1 MKLGYMTNAFGPLVG
16 EGGGVTSIKDIRYL
30 TLCDD
35 EAVLKKITNAGFRY
49 IEVLEGNLTKYGSD
63 IQVLKDMLAHYGAG
77 MMSVCVGAN
86 FIYPDALEDEM
97 FHMETVA
104 ALAEQVGVSYVAFCG
119 GAIRGKGVQTGDYA
133 LLAKGLKEAEKVF
146 AAHGIEASY
155 HPHLGSMAEKPE
167 QIDRLFSVSD
177 IKICPDLAHLAAG
190 AAAQRLLGGCG
201 FLALVF
207 LHSLFIISGGF
218 ALHKGDSAGGA
229 MGQAVAEAIAVVI
242 PHQFGLAV
250 DHGDSTFVAGIGTG
264 TAAVAFIGIDLD
276 NFANHRGCSFLR
288 AVQCRA
294 LLCGALLFSFY
305 CACIIMPSGQ

>member
-63 IQVLKDMLAHYGAG
+63 IQVLKDMLARYGAG

-146 AAHGIEASY
+146 AAHGIELVDASQVIDQRDRVNGDATVI
-155 HPHLGSMAEKPE
+155 HIDHRGIDGLMNGPVEVIGLQLDLGLFDHLG
-167 QIDRLFSVSD
+167 R
-177 IKICPDLAHLAAG
+177 
-190 AAAQRLLGGCG
+190 
-201 FLALVF
+201 
-207 LHSLFIISGGF
+207 
-218 ALHKGDSAGGA
+218 
-229 MGQAVAEAIAVVI
+229 
-242 PHQFGLAV
+242 
-250 DHGDSTFVAGIGTG
+250 
-264 TAAVAFIGIDLD
+264 
-276 NFANHRGCSFLR
+276 
-288 AVQCRA
+288 
-294 LLCGALLFSFY
+294 
-305 CACIIMPSGQ
+305 

>member
-1 MKLGYMTNAFGPLVG
+1 
-16 EGGGVTSIKDIRYL
+16 
-30 TLCDD
+30 
-35 EAVLKKITNAGFRY
+35 
-49 IEVLEGNLTKYGSD
+49 
-63 IQVLKDMLAHYGAG
+63 MLARYGAG

-190 AAAQRLLGGCG
+190 GGDPLEIVKKYYDRISFVHLKDLEG
-201 FLALVF
+201 VLRFLKEKGYAGDYLVEAD
-207 LHSLFIISGGF
+207 GF
-218 ALHKGDSAGGA
+218 AGDPE
-229 MGQAVAEAIAVVI
+229 EACRT
-242 PHQFGLAV
+242 
-250 DHGDSTFVAGIGTG
+250 SY
-264 TAAVAFIGIDLD
+264 
-276 NFANHRGCSFLR
+276 RFL
-288 AVQCRA
+288 QGK
-294 LLCGALLFSFY
+294 L
-305 CACIIMPSGQ
+305 I